1 MKNIVLK
8 NAIIVDPSQKINS
21 KGSIV
26 IKDKIICD
34 LILNKD
40 ISFDKNVYHIIDC
53 KNLMLCPGFVDI
65 KCHLRVPGE
74 EHKEYSKD
82 LTNILKWM
90 EELKEVDVSNVQPV
104 TSVTKNEL
112 YEREDISNKK
122 TVEQEKILLNAPEK
136 VGEYFTVPKVIE

>member
-1 MKNIVLK
+1 MLIDEKITLK
-8 NAIIVDPSQKINS
+8 IASLAKLELTEQEI
-21 KGSIV
+21 
-26 IKDKIICD
+26 
-34 LILNKD
+34 
-40 ISFDKNVYHIIDC
+40 
-53 KNLMLCPGFVDI
+53 
-65 KCHLRVPGE
+65 
-74 EHKEYSKD
+74 KEYSKD

-112 YEREDISNKK
+112 FEREDIAYKN

>member
-1 MKNIVLK
+1 MFIDEKITLK
-8 NAIIVDPSQKINS
+8 IASLAKLELTEQEI
-21 KGSIV
+21 
-26 IKDKIICD
+26 
-34 LILNKD
+34 
-40 ISFDKNVYHIIDC
+40 
-53 KNLMLCPGFVDI
+53 
-65 KCHLRVPGE
+65 
-74 EHKEYSKD
+74 KEYSKD

-112 YEREDISNKK
+112 YEREDIAYKN

>member
-1 MKNIVLK
+1 MLIDEKITLK
-8 NAIIVDPSQKINS
+8 IASLAKLELTDQEI
-21 KGSIV
+21 
-26 IKDKIICD
+26 
-34 LILNKD
+34 
-40 ISFDKNVYHIIDC
+40 
-53 KNLMLCPGFVDI
+53 
-65 KCHLRVPGE
+65 
-74 EHKEYSKD
+74 KEYSKD

-104 TSVTKNEL
+104 TSVIKNEL

>member
-1 MKNIVLK
+1 MLIDEKITLK
-8 NAIIVDPSQKINS
+8 IASLAKIELTDQE
-21 KGSIV
+21 I
-26 IKDKIICD
+26 
-34 LILNKD
+34 
-40 ISFDKNVYHIIDC
+40 
-53 KNLMLCPGFVDI
+53 
-65 KCHLRVPGE
+65 
-74 EHKEYSKD
+74 KEYSKD

-112 YEREDISNKK
+112 FEREDIAYKN

>member
-1 MKNIVLK
+1 MLIDKKITLK
-8 NAIIVDPSQKINS
+8 IA
-21 KGSIV
+21 
-26 IKDKIICD
+26 
-34 LILNKD
+34 
-40 ISFDKNVYHIIDC
+40 
-53 KNLMLCPGFVDI
+53 NLAKLELTEQEI
-65 KCHLRVPGE
+65 
-74 EHKEYSKD
+74 KEYSKD

-112 YEREDISNKK
+112 YEREDIAYKN